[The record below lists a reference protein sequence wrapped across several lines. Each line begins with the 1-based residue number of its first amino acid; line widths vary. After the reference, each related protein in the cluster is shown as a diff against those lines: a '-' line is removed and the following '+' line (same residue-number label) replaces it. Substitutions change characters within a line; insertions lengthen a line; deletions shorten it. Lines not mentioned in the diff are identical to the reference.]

1 MTTVAPPVAAGSAA
15 VLCDGL
21 YNEGRAMLLTF
32 PKACGPAKQRLVARE
47 SRRGALQQEVV
58 S

>member
-1 MTTVAPPVAAGSAA
+1 
-15 VLCDGL
+15 
-21 YNEGRAMLLTF
+21 MLLTF
-32 PKACGPAKQRLVARE
+32 PKACRPAKQRLVARE

>member
-1 MTTVAPPVAAGSAA
+1 MMATAPPVAAGSAA
-15 VLCDGL
+15 VSCDGL

-32 PKACGPAKQRLVARE
+32 PNACRPAKRPLVARK
-47 SRRGALQQEVV
+47 SRRGALRQDVL